1 MSNAEL
7 MTAGKPSLLG
17 QRTCASLV
25 IIVVAL
31 ARPNLF
37 GLLWSMETQLTWY
50 GQSAFKIVT
59 PSGYVLLI
67 DPWLTNPVND
77 RGKDEIAG
85 LNHVD
90 LVLVTH
96 GHSDHVGNAVEI
108 GKRTRAKLVATF
120 DLSAAIV
127 SALGYPSEL
136 ADVETTGH
144 MGGTLT
150 LLGGDIAVTF
160 VPAWHGSGVSK
171 EETAPAVYA
180 GTPAGLVIAIRG
192 GPTIYHSGDTDLF
205 SDMALV
211 SRFHKIDTMLVCIGD
226 HFTMGPLRAAEAVK
240 LVHPREVI
248 PMHYGT
254 FPVLTGTPEAFER
267 ELKKRKVKAD
277 LRVMKIGETITLP
290 RSENALG

>member
-25 IIVVAL
+25 IRCRCSCSGKSFRFAVEHGNATNLV
-31 ARPNLF
+31 RPVGFQDRNA
-37 GLLWSMETQLTWY
+37 GR
-50 GQSAFKIVT
+50 K
-59 PSGYVLLI
+59 VLLI
-67 DPWLTNPVND
+67 DPWLTNPVFE
-77 RGKDEIAG
+77 RGQDEIAA

-108 GKRTRAKLVATF
+108 GKKTRAKLVATF

-127 SALGYPSEL
+127 TTLGYPSEL

-150 LLGGDIAVTF
+150 LLGGEIAVTF

-171 EETAPAVYA
+171 EETAPSVYA
-180 GTPAGLVIAIRG
+180 GNPAGMVIAIRG
-192 GPTIYHSGDTDLF
+192 GPTIYHTGDTDLF

-211 SRFHKIDTMLVCIGD
+211 SRFHKVDIMLV
-226 HFTMGPLRAAEAVK
+226 
-240 LVHPREVI
+240 
-248 PMHYGT
+248 
-254 FPVLTGTPEAFER
+254 
-267 ELKKRKVKAD
+267 
-277 LRVMKIGETITLP
+277 
-290 RSENALG
+290 